1 LRYIEEG
8 NVYQVLARKWRPKKF
23 EEVIGQ
29 SHITNTLV
37 NAIKSEKIAHAYL
50 FTGTRGVGKTTIA
63 RLFAKAIRCENLTDN
78 NPCNECNSCVAIN
91 NSNSLDYI
99 EIDGASNN
107 GVDNIRELI
116 ENVQYLPSSGKYK
129 VYVIDEVHMLSTGA
143 FNALLKTL
151 EEPPA
156 HVVFVF
162 ATTDPHKLLGTVLSR
177 CQRFDFKSV
186 SKELLTSHLKNIA
199 AKENIEFES
208 DGLIEIIAD
217 HGDGSV
223 RDSLSLLDQVLS
235 LSLGEKIK
243 EEELY
248 ASLGLINKSLILNLV
263 EAILNKEQEDF
274 TNAMLKIKAEN
285 ISYEKFLDQF
295 LNVLYDFIN
304 NIDNTEVLNER
315 YKINVNFSFITTAE
329 MMWIYESIIKDST
342 WALNS
347 FDPAKSIEFVL
358 LKTVKREEILG
369 LESDS
374 KKKVK
379 INSKISMEQV
389 EEEPAQAIMPVAPA
403 VETTSENIVES
414 TDETIPEEVVEPI
427 AEPEVV
433 NSPIQRENTWDDFIN
448 FCREESKSI
457 SVNLERALF
466 DKAFNPENLEVI
478 FSDDSRIFADFIK
491 EPENLNRLKQIVSN
505 YANLSSDK
513 VNVRVITIDDNKKKE
528 DNLLSKVEKE
538 QLKEQQDKEDLEA
551 RLRDNKFI
559 KEAQELFNTKISKV
573 ILNQREEE

>member
-1 LRYIEEG
+1 M
-8 NVYQVLARKWRPKKF
+8 YQVLARKWRPKKF

-379 INSKISMEQV
+379 INSKISMEQI

>member
-1 LRYIEEG
+1 M
-8 NVYQVLARKWRPKKF
+8 YQVLARKWRPKKF